1 MSPEEIV
8 RGSVAEITNRETYIN
23 NKPVIGGLFDP
34 RMGPLDP
41 GMICPT
47 DGLDYMKCPGYFG
60 HVKLA
65 RPVFYYQYLGTIIK
79 ILRCV
84 CIKCSSLRI
93 SKSANKQLMSLPAD
107 ERWIQVFRLASKI
120 KRCGEDTETGCGCL
134 QPKRITIKAGLGKI
148 YAEWDNVKGVLEET
162 SAATIAG
169 SAAETDKDGSLSMKL
184 TPEIVI
190 KIFRRISDEDVEFM
204 GFSPVFSRPD
214 WMVCQVLAIP
224 PPAVRP
230 SVKMDGSQRSEDDIT
245 HIIVNIIKANTTLQ
259 EKMNECAPANVID
272 GWHMMLQYY
281 VATQVN
287 NNIPGYAPVAQRS
300 GRPLK
305 SIQERLN
312 GKTGRVRGNLM
323 GKRVDFS
330 ARSVITPDPNLSI
343 RELGIPLKIAKN
355 ITKPVV
361 VNDRNKKFLLR
372 LVRAGPDEYPGAK
385 ILERNTGESISLRY
399 ADRANIMLNNGDVVH
414 RHMMDGDA
422 ILFNR
427 QPTLHR
433 MSMMCHIARIMYQGD
448 TFRMNVGCTKP
459 YNADFDGDEMNL
471 HMPQDDESE
480 IELRH
485 LAAVP
490 YQLISPANNS
500 SIIGIFQDSLIGSY
514 LFTRENIKFTPREA
528 MNLLAA
534 YPRVNETLFKSGEDV
549 TNFDLLSQILPPLTL
564 KYKKKAFGEK
574 NPNEDYATSN
584 NVVEIRN
591 GRMIR
596 GQIDKSVLGG
606 GGVGLIQRVC
616 NDFGNI
622 AAADFIDGLQN
633 IITEY
638 MKSHAYSVGI
648 SDLIANKATN
658 TQIVDVITK
667 KKTEV
672 KNLIDQVHL
681 GIFENKTGKS
691 NEAEFETKVSNILN
705 TATND
710 AGKIGINSL
719 NSSNRFVGLVL
730 SGSKGTDLNI
740 SQMISCLGQQ
750 AIEGK
755 RISYGFDS
763 RTLPHFNKFD
773 DGPLARGFIESSF
786 ISGLSP
792 EELFFHA
799 MGGRIGL
806 IDTAV
811 KSVTWETPIIV
822 VENEVPK
829 YVKIGEWID
838 AHLATEGAL
847 NRIQYMTEQN
857 MEYLEL
863 THPIKIVTM
872 DYDGNVSWE
881 TITAV
886 TRHDPGEKLFKIK
899 TKAGRY
905 VTVTANK
912 SLLVW
917 NDELQQFREKYTEE
931 IKVGDFVPVAKNV
944 CDYSA
949 DDKFSAIPI
958 EKYLPKTKYVYGSEM
973 RKAVDLMKDA
983 MGNDRS
989 KIPTNWWNENNN
1001 KTFVLPYPSKAR
1013 LQRAVVRSN
1022 IENISHNCVYS
1033 YNGTRQHSTI
1043 PETFEMTVENGVFI
1057 GLFIAEGNIHN
1068 SHITITN
1075 NDETIRSFV
1084 KDWFSKFN
1092 IKYNEKTR
1100 INKING
1106 TTTTIT
1112 GTSCIMADFITK
1124 LVGRG
1129 AENKHIP
1136 NEAYISN
1143 KDFVC
1148 GLISGYI
1155 SGDGYISRN
1164 SINSSSCS
1172 ERLTEDIAFL
1182 CSRLGVCAKISKSQL
1197 KKNNLGTKNIKPA
1210 YRLSIRAFN
1219 GQRFSEQITLLHPEK
1234 NRKMKSIVWTD
1245 KYDAVRT
1252 LNDVILDEIVEMTIV
1267 DPALHP
1273 KMYDLT
1279 IPTTLNFGLANG
1291 LQVRDTS
1298 QTGYIQRRLIKGME
1312 DLKVEYDMT
1321 VRNGKQRIV
1330 QFVYGDDGIDTI
1342 KVENQSLP
1350 LVAMSL
1356 DEIYAHFHMPLDN
1369 SSDTERSSITAFTK
1383 TAYAKMKKEKSATMQ
1398 KLRDLIDYMIE
1409 MRDLIIDKVFGRLD
1423 NKNVQMPVAFTHIIN
1438 NVQAQQQINQN
1449 SMVDITPI
1457 EAMDMVSDAFRQ
1469 LENIHYAPPTLLFK
1483 VMYYYYLSPKE
1494 LLLIKRFNRSAL
1506 TILLN
1511 MIILQYKKSIVAP
1524 GEMVGMVSAQ
1534 SIGEPTTQLTLN
1546 TFHSAGIASKSN
1558 ATRGVPRIEEILSLS
1573 ENPKNPSITVYFKE
1587 DDESTPERV
1596 QEFIPMIEHTKM
1608 AEVVESVE
1616 VCFDPDDMN
1625 TLIEQDRAVMTQYQ
1639 EFEKLIEECARDA
1652 ALVASGSG
1660 EGGGAAEEEGGA
1672 AASSVG
1678 GASSSSNKSKWVIRI
1693 KMDAEAMLDKKLT
1706 MDDIHFAIKNSYGS
1720 EVSCAFSD
1728 YNDDNLV
1735 FRIRME
1741 NIVQAKKTNKLNP
1754 LDQSDHIYMIKSFQ
1768 DQLMNNIVL
1777 RGVKGIRKVMIRK
1790 IMNTLKKAEGVY
1802 TKKESWVLDTMGTNL
1817 IHVLG
1822 LEYIDAKRTVSN
1834 DIQEVYRVF
1843 GIEAARQAIYNE
1855 LAEVF
1860 DDSPINYH
1868 HVSLLCDRM
1877 TVSSS
1882 MISIFRHGINSD
1894 DIGPIAK
1901 ASFEETPE
1909 MFLKAARHA
1918 ELDPMRGISAN
1929 VMCGQEG
1936 YYGTSAFQVLI
1947 NMDEMMK
1954 HDSVEYKHTDDNE
1967 DIEDAFK
1974 ANQSVGLE
1982 TDKCGIPKLAIQSCV
1997 DNVKKVRLG
2006 KMDDNYDIGF

>member
-1 MSPEEIV
+1 
-8 RGSVAEITNRETYIN
+8 
-23 NKPVIGGLFDP
+23 
-34 RMGPLDP
+34 
-41 GMICPT
+41 
-47 DGLDYMKCPGYFG
+47 
-60 HVKLA
+60 
-65 RPVFYYQYLGTIIK
+65 
-79 ILRCV
+79 
-84 CIKCSSLRI
+84 
-93 SKSANKQLMSLPAD
+93 
-107 ERWIQVFRLASKI
+107 
-120 KRCGEDTETGCGCL
+120 
-134 QPKRITIKAGLGKI
+134 
-148 YAEWDNVKGVLEET
+148 
-162 SAATIAG
+162 
-169 SAAETDKDGSLSMKL
+169 
-184 TPEIVI
+184 
-190 KIFRRISDEDVEFM
+190 
-204 GFSPVFSRPD
+204 
-214 WMVCQVLAIP
+214 
-224 PPAVRP
+224 
-230 SVKMDGSQRSEDDIT
+230 
-245 HIIVNIIKANTTLQ
+245 
-259 EKMNECAPANVID
+259 
-272 GWHMMLQYY
+272 
-281 VATQVN
+281 
-287 NNIPGYAPVAQRS
+287 
-300 GRPLK
+300 
-305 SIQERLN
+305 
-312 GKTGRVRGNLM
+312 
-323 GKRVDFS
+323 
-330 ARSVITPDPNLSI
+330 
-343 RELGIPLKIAKN
+343 
-355 ITKPVV
+355 
-361 VNDRNKKFLLR
+361 
-372 LVRAGPDEYPGAK
+372 
-385 ILERNTGESISLRY
+385 
-399 ADRANIMLNNGDVVH
+399 
-414 RHMMDGDA
+414 
-422 ILFNR
+422 
-427 QPTLHR
+427 
-433 MSMMCHIARIMYQGD
+433 
-448 TFRMNVGCTKP
+448 
-459 YNADFDGDEMNL
+459 MNL

-490 YQLISPANNS
+490 YQLISPANNN
-500 SIIGIFQDSLIGSY
+500 SIIGVFQDSLIGSY

-534 YPRVNETLFKSGEDV
+534 YPRVNETLFKSGENV
-549 TNFDLLSQILPPLTL
+549 SNFDVLSQILPPLTL

-622 AAADFIDGLQN
+622 AASDFIDGLQN

-648 SDLIANKATN
+648 SDLIANKTTN
-658 TQIVDVITK
+658 TQIADVITK

-691 NEAEFETKVSNILN
+691 NEAEFEAKVSNILN
-705 TATND
+705 TATSE
-710 AGKIGINSL
+710 AGGIGTKSL
-719 NSSNRFVGLVL
+719 NSENRFIGLVL
-730 SGSKGTDLNI
+730 SGSKGSDINI

-811 KSVTWETPIIV
+811 KSVTWETPIVV

-838 AHLATEGAL
+838 EHLAYSVKSANGK
-847 NRIQYMTEQN
+847 IQYMTEQN

-899 TKAGRY
+899 TKAGRD

-917 NDELQQFREKYTEE
+917 NEELQQFREKYTEE

-944 CDYSA
+944 CDYVKSET
-949 DDKFSAIPI
+949 DDSLMSIPM
-958 EKYLPKTKYVYGSEM
+958 EKYLPKTEYVYGSEM
-973 RKAVDLMKDA
+973 IKAVTLMKES
-983 MGNDRS
+983 MGDDRM
-989 KIPTNWWNENNN
+989 KIPAHWWSEHNN

-1022 IENISHNCVYS
+1022 IENISHNGVYS

-1043 PETFEMTVENGVFI
+1043 PETFEMNFDNGVFL
-1057 GLFIAEGNIHN
+1057 GLFIAEGNVHKTT
-1068 SHITITN
+1068 ITITN

-1084 KDWFSKFN
+1084 KGWFTKFN
-1092 IKYNEKTR
+1092 IKYVEKSR
-1100 INKING
+1100 INKANG
-1106 TTTTIT
+1106 TTTTIV
-1112 GTSCIMADFITK
+1112 GRSCVMAEFITK

-1143 KDFVC
+1143 SDFVK
-1148 GLISGYI
+1148 GLLSGYI
-1155 SGDGYISRN
+1155 SGDGHVSRN
-1164 SINSSSCS
+1164 SIESSSCS
-1172 ERLTEDIAFL
+1172 KRLTEDIAFL
-1182 CSRLGVCAKISKSQL
+1182 CSRLGVFAKTSKSQL
-1197 KKNNLGTKNIKPA
+1197 KSNNFGTKNIKPA
-1210 YRLSIRAFN
+1210 YRLSIRSMN
-1219 GQRFSEQITLLHPEK
+1219 GQRFSEEVVILHPEK
-1234 NRKMKSIVWTD
+1234 NRKMKSIVWTAKLD
-1245 KYDAVRT
+1245 KVRT
-1252 LNDVILDEIVEMTIV
+1252 LNDVVLDEIVEMELI

-1279 IPTTLNFGLANG
+1279 IPKTLNFGLANG

-1298 QTGYIQRRLIKGME
+1298 TTGYIQRRLIKGME

-1321 VRNGKQRIV
+1321 VRNGKQRII
-1330 QFVYGDDGIDTI
+1330 QFAYGDDGIDTI

-1350 LVAMSL
+1350 LVAMSM

-1369 SSDTERSSITAFTK
+1369 SSETQETAATAFTK
-1383 TAYAKMKKEKSATMQ
+1383 TTYAKMKKEKTATV
-1398 KLRDLIDYMIE
+1398 KKIRDLIDYMIE
-1409 MRDLIIDKVFGRLD
+1409 MRDLIIERVFNNLD
-1423 NKNVQMPVAFTHIIN
+1423 NKNVQMPVSFMHIIN

-1449 SMVDITPI
+1449 SMVDITPL
-1457 EAMDMVSDAFRQ
+1457 EAMEMISAGFRQ
-1469 LENIHYAPPTLLFK
+1469 LENLYYAPPTLLFK
-1483 VMYYYYLSPKE
+1483 VMYYYYLSPNQ
-1494 LLLIKRFNRSAL
+1494 LLLVKRFNKSAL
-1506 TILLN
+1506 SILISVIN
-1511 MIILQYKKSIVAP
+1511 LQYKRSIVAP

-1546 TFHSAGIASKSN
+1546 TFHSAGVASKSN

-1596 QEFIPMIEHTKM
+1596 QEFIPLIEHTKL

-1616 VCFDPDDMN
+1616 VCFDPDDLN
-1625 TLIEQDRAVMTQYQ
+1625 TLVEQDREVMSQYQ
-1639 EFEKLIEECARDA
+1639 EFEKLMEECVRDSVIA
-1652 ALVASGSG
+1652 GTSGVPDLPSG
-1660 EGGGAAEEEGGA
+1660 GGA
-1672 AASSVG
+1672 AASS
-1678 GASSSSNKSKWVIRI
+1678 AAAAAMKSKWIIRI
-1693 KMDAEAMLDKKLT
+1693 KIDSEAMLDKKLT
-1706 MDDIHFAIKNSYGS
+1706 MDDIHFAIKNSYGN

-1735 FRIRME
+1735 FRLRME
-1741 NIVQAKKTNKLNP
+1741 NISQGKKSGGGGFGGGGGGNKQNP
-1754 LDQSDHIYMIKSFQ
+1754 LDQSDHIYMIKTFQ
-1768 DQLMNNIVL
+1768 DQLLNNIVL
-1777 RGVKGIRKVMIRK
+1777 RGVKGIKKVMLRK
-1790 IMNTLKKAEGVY
+1790 IKNTLTKSDGVY
-1802 TKKESWVLDTMGTNL
+1802 TKKDSWVLDTTGTNL
-1817 IHVLG
+1817 IHMLG
-1822 LEYIDAKRTVSN
+1822 QDYIDTKRTVSN

-1868 HVSLLCDRM
+1868 HVCLLCDRM
-1877 TVSSS
+1877 TVNSS

-1936 YYGTSAFQVLI
+1936 YYGTSAFQVLV

-1954 HDSVEYKHTDDNE
+1954 QEAVEYRHTDANE
-1967 DIEDAFK
+1967 EIEEAFK
-1974 ANQSVGLE
+1974 ANSSVGLD

-2006 KMDDNYDIGF
+2006 KVDDDYDMGF

>member
-1 MSPEEIV
+1 
-8 RGSVAEITNRETYIN
+8 
-23 NKPVIGGLFDP
+23 
-34 RMGPLDP
+34 
-41 GMICPT
+41 
-47 DGLDYMKCPGYFG
+47 
-60 HVKLA
+60 
-65 RPVFYYQYLGTIIK
+65 
-79 ILRCV
+79 
-84 CIKCSSLRI
+84 
-93 SKSANKQLMSLPAD
+93 
-107 ERWIQVFRLASKI
+107 
-120 KRCGEDTETGCGCL
+120 
-134 QPKRITIKAGLGKI
+134 
-148 YAEWDNVKGVLEET
+148 
-162 SAATIAG
+162 
-169 SAAETDKDGSLSMKL
+169 
-184 TPEIVI
+184 
-190 KIFRRISDEDVEFM
+190 
-204 GFSPVFSRPD
+204 
-214 WMVCQVLAIP
+214 
-224 PPAVRP
+224 
-230 SVKMDGSQRSEDDIT
+230 
-245 HIIVNIIKANTTLQ
+245 
-259 EKMNECAPANVID
+259 
-272 GWHMMLQYY
+272 
-281 VATQVN
+281 
-287 NNIPGYAPVAQRS
+287 
-300 GRPLK
+300 
-305 SIQERLN
+305 
-312 GKTGRVRGNLM
+312 
-323 GKRVDFS
+323 
-330 ARSVITPDPNLSI
+330 
-343 RELGIPLKIAKN
+343 
-355 ITKPVV
+355 
-361 VNDRNKKFLLR
+361 
-372 LVRAGPDEYPGAK
+372 
-385 ILERNTGESISLRY
+385 
-399 ADRANIMLNNGDVVH
+399 
-414 RHMMDGDA
+414 
-422 ILFNR
+422 
-427 QPTLHR
+427 
-433 MSMMCHIARIMYQGD
+433 
-448 TFRMNVGCTKP
+448 
-459 YNADFDGDEMNL
+459 
-471 HMPQDDESE
+471 MPQDDESE

-500 SIIGIFQDSLIGSY
+500 SIIGVFQDSLIGSY

-534 YPRVNETLFKSGEDV
+534 YPRVNETLFKNGEDV
-549 TNFDLLSQILPPLTL
+549 SNFDILSQILPPLTL
-564 KYKKKAFGEK
+564 KYKKRQFGEK

-591 GRMIR
+591 GRMMR

-622 AAADFIDGLQN
+622 AASDFIDGLQN

-648 SDLIANKATN
+648 SDLIANKTTN

-691 NEAEFETKVSNILN
+691 NEVEFEAKVSNILN

-719 NSSNRFVGLVL
+719 NSANRFVGLVL
-730 SGSKGTDLNI
+730 SGSKGSDLNI

-755 RISYGFDS
+755 RISYGYDS

-811 KSVTWETPIIV
+811 KSVTWETPIVV
-822 VENEVPK
+822 VENEIPK

-838 AHLATEGAL
+838 GHLSTNANG
-847 NRIQYMTEQN
+847 IQHMTEQN

-899 TKAGRY
+899 TRAGRY

-917 NDELQQFREKYTEE
+917 NEELQQFREKYTEE

-944 CDYSA
+944 CDYRA
-949 DDKFSAIPI
+949 DGGVDSINDFQRGKNAGHSIETQIP
-958 EKYLPKTKYVYGSEM
+958 
-973 RKAVDLMKDA
+973 D
-983 MGNDRS
+983 
-989 KIPTNWWNENNN
+989 
-1001 KTFVLPYPSKAR
+1001 
-1013 LQRAVVRSN
+1013 
-1022 IENISHNCVYS
+1022 
-1033 YNGTRQHSTI
+1033 
-1043 PETFEMTVENGVFI
+1043 
-1057 GLFIAEGNIHN
+1057 
-1068 SHITITN
+1068 
-1075 NDETIRSFV
+1075 
-1084 KDWFSKFN
+1084 
-1092 IKYNEKTR
+1092 
-1100 INKING
+1100 
-1106 TTTTIT
+1106 
-1112 GTSCIMADFITK
+1112 
-1124 LVGRG
+1124 
-1129 AENKHIP
+1129 
-1136 NEAYISN
+1136 EAYIAG
-1143 KDFVC
+1143 KDYIK
-1148 GLISGYI
+1148 GLLTTFFSKHASVSTSLSAVEFT
-1155 SGDGYISRN
+1155 SGDI
-1164 SINSSSCS
+1164 
-1172 ERLTEDIAFL
+1172 RLVEDVAFL
-1182 CSRLGVCAKISKSQL
+1182 CSRLGIHGEV
-1197 KKNNLGTKNIKPA
+1197 
-1210 YRLSIRAFN
+1210 SIIAQDVGCNYSVLLIRGIN
-1219 GQRFSEQITLLHPEK
+1219 GQRLSEQITLDDVEK
-1234 NRKMKSIVWTD
+1234 DAMMKSIVWTD
-1245 KYDAVRT
+1245 RLDKVRT
-1252 LNDVILDEIVEMTIV
+1252 LNDVILDEIIEMEIV

-1279 IPTTLNFGLANG
+1279 IPKTLNFGLANG

-1298 QTGYIQRRLIKGME
+1298 TTGYIQRRLIKGME

-1321 VRNGKQRIV
+1321 VRNGKQRII
-1330 QFVYGDDGIDTI
+1330 QFAYGDDGIDTI

-1350 LVAMSL
+1350 LVAMSM
-1356 DEIYAHFHMPLDN
+1356 DEIYAHFHMPMDN
-1369 SSDTERSSITAFTK
+1369 SSETAESAVTAFTK
-1383 TAYAKMKKEKSATMQ
+1383 TAYAKMKKEKAETTT
-1398 KLRDLIDYMIE
+1398 KIRDLIDYMIQ
-1409 MRDLIIDKVFGRLD
+1409 MRDLIIERVFNRLD
-1423 NKNVQMPVAFTHIIN
+1423 NKNVQMPVSFMHIIN

-1449 SMVDITPI
+1449 SMVDLTPL
-1457 EAMDMVSDAFRQ
+1457 EAMDMISAGFRQ
-1469 LENIHYAPPTLLFK
+1469 LESLYYTPPTLLFK

-1506 TILLN
+1506 SILISVIN
-1511 MIILQYKKSIVAP
+1511 LQYKRSIVAP

-1546 TFHSAGIASKSN
+1546 TFHSAGVASKSN

-1587 DDESTPERV
+1587 DDEATPERV
-1596 QEFIPMIEHTKM
+1596 QEFIPLIEHTKLV
-1608 AEVVESVE
+1608 EVVESVE
-1616 VCFDPDDMN
+1616 VCFDPDDLH
-1625 TLIEQDRAVMTQYQ
+1625 TLVEQDRAVMTQYQ
-1639 EFEKLIEECARDA
+1639 EFEKLIEECVRDSV
-1652 ALVASGSG
+1652 VAGTAGVPDSPS
-1660 EGGGAAEEEGGA
+1660 GGGVSASASA
-1672 AASSVG
+1672 AA
-1678 GASSSSNKSKWVIRI
+1678 AAMKSKWIIRI
-1693 KMDAEAMLDKKLT
+1693 KIDPVAMLDKKLT
-1706 MDDIHFAIKNSYGS
+1706 MDDIHFSIKNSYGN

-1735 FRIRME
+1735 FRLRME
-1741 NIVQAKKTNKLNP
+1741 NISQGKKSGGGGFGGGGGGNKQNP
-1754 LDQSDHIYMIKSFQ
+1754 LDQSDHIYMIKTFQ
-1768 DQLMNNIVL
+1768 DQLLNNIVL
-1777 RGVKGIRKVMIRK
+1777 RGIKGIKKVMLRK
-1790 IMNTLKKAEGVY
+1790 IKNTLTKADGVY
-1802 TKKESWVLDTMGTNL
+1802 TKKDSWVLDTTGTNL
-1817 IHVLG
+1817 VHMLG
-1822 LEYIDAKRTVSN
+1822 LDYIDSKRTVSN

-1855 LAEVF
+1855 LSEVF

-1868 HVSLLCDRM
+1868 HVCLLCDRM

-1954 HDSVEYKHTDDNE
+1954 QEAVEYRHSDTNE
-1967 DIEDAFK
+1967 EIEEAFK
-1974 ANQSVGLE
+1974 ANSSVGLE

-2006 KMDDNYDIGF
+2006 KVDDDYDIGF

>member
-1 MSPEEIV
+1 
-8 RGSVAEITNRETYIN
+8 
-23 NKPVIGGLFDP
+23 
-34 RMGPLDP
+34 
-41 GMICPT
+41 
-47 DGLDYMKCPGYFG
+47 
-60 HVKLA
+60 
-65 RPVFYYQYLGTIIK
+65 
-79 ILRCV
+79 
-84 CIKCSSLRI
+84 
-93 SKSANKQLMSLPAD
+93 
-107 ERWIQVFRLASKI
+107 
-120 KRCGEDTETGCGCL
+120 
-134 QPKRITIKAGLGKI
+134 
-148 YAEWDNVKGVLEET
+148 
-162 SAATIAG
+162 
-169 SAAETDKDGSLSMKL
+169 
-184 TPEIVI
+184 
-190 KIFRRISDEDVEFM
+190 
-204 GFSPVFSRPD
+204 
-214 WMVCQVLAIP
+214 
-224 PPAVRP
+224 
-230 SVKMDGSQRSEDDIT
+230 
-245 HIIVNIIKANTTLQ
+245 
-259 EKMNECAPANVID
+259 
-272 GWHMMLQYY
+272 
-281 VATQVN
+281 
-287 NNIPGYAPVAQRS
+287 
-300 GRPLK
+300 
-305 SIQERLN
+305 
-312 GKTGRVRGNLM
+312 
-323 GKRVDFS
+323 
-330 ARSVITPDPNLSI
+330 
-343 RELGIPLKIAKN
+343 
-355 ITKPVV
+355 
-361 VNDRNKKFLLR
+361 
-372 LVRAGPDEYPGAK
+372 
-385 ILERNTGESISLRY
+385 
-399 ADRANIMLNNGDVVH
+399 
-414 RHMMDGDA
+414 
-422 ILFNR
+422 
-427 QPTLHR
+427 
-433 MSMMCHIARIMYQGD
+433 
-448 TFRMNVGCTKP
+448 
-459 YNADFDGDEMNL
+459 
-471 HMPQDDESE
+471 MPQDDESE

-490 YQLISPANNS
+490 YQLISPANNN
-500 SIIGIFQDSLIGSY
+500 SIIGVFQDSLIGSY
-514 LFTRENIKFTPREA
+514 LFTRENIRFTPREA

-534 YPRVNETLFKSGEDV
+534 YPRVNETAFKSGEDIS
-549 TNFDLLSQILPPLTL
+549 NFDVLSQILPPLTL

-591 GRMIR
+591 GRMLR

-648 SDLIANKATN
+648 SDLIANNATN

-691 NEAEFETKVSNILN
+691 NEAEFEAKVSNILN

-719 NSSNRFVGLVL
+719 NSANRFVGLVL
-730 SGSKGTDLNI
+730 SGSKGSDLNI

-838 AHLATEGAL
+838 SHLDSDDTTG
-847 NRIQYMTEQN
+847 IQYMTEQN

-899 TKAGRY
+899 TKAGRD

-917 NDELQQFREKYTEE
+917 NEELQQFREKYTEE
-931 IKVGDFVPVAKNV
+931 IKVGDYVPVAKNI
-944 CDYSA
+944 CDYTKGES
-949 DDKFSAIPI
+949 DESLISIPM
-958 EKYLPKTKYVYGSEM
+958 EKYLPKTLYVYGSEM
-973 RKAVDLMKDA
+973 VKAVTLMKQT
-983 MGNDRS
+983 MGDDRA
-989 KIPTNWWNENNN
+989 KIPANWWNDNNN
-1001 KTFVLPYPSKAR
+1001 KSFVLPYPSKAR

-1022 IENISHNCVYS
+1022 IENISHNGVYS

-1043 PETFEMTVENGVFI
+1043 PETFEMNFENGVFI
-1057 GLFIAEGNIHN
+1057 GLFIAEGNVN
-1068 SHITITN
+1068 KKTITITN

-1084 KDWFSKFN
+1084 KSWFAKFN
-1092 IKYNEKTR
+1092 IKYVEKSR
-1100 INKING
+1100 INKANG
-1106 TTTTIT
+1106 TTTTVV
-1112 GTSCIMADFITK
+1112 GMSCVMAEFITK
-1124 LVGRG
+1124 LVGSG

-1143 KDFVC
+1143 SDFVK
-1148 GLISGYI
+1148 GLLSGYI
-1155 SGDGYISRN
+1155 SGDGHVSRN
-1164 SINSSSCS
+1164 SIESSSCS
-1172 ERLTEDIAFL
+1172 KRLTEDIAFL
-1182 CSRLGVCAKISKSQL
+1182 CSRLGVFAKTSKSQL
-1197 KKNNLGTKNIKPA
+1197 KSNNFGTKNIKPA
-1210 YRLSIRAFN
+1210 YRLSIRAMN
-1219 GQRFSEQITLLHPEK
+1219 GHRFSEEVVLLHPDK
-1234 NRKMKSIVWTD
+1234 NRKMKSIVWSD
-1245 KYDAVRT
+1245 KLDKVRT
-1252 LNDVILDEIVEMTIV
+1252 LNDVILDEIVEMTMV

-1279 IPTTLNFGLANG
+1279 IPKTLNFGLANG

-1298 QTGYIQRRLIKGME
+1298 TTGYIQRRLIKGME

-1330 QFVYGDDGIDTI
+1330 QFAYGDDGIDTI

-1356 DEIYAHFHMPLDN
+1356 DEIYAHFHIPLDN
-1369 SSDTERSSITAFTK
+1369 SSETEESSVTAFTK
-1383 TAYAKMKKEKSATMQ
+1383 TTYAKMKKEKTATM
-1398 KLRDLIDYMIE
+1398 KKIRETIDYMIE
-1409 MRDLIIDKVFGRLD
+1409 MRDLIIERVFNRLD
-1423 NKNVQMPVAFTHIIN
+1423 NKNVQMPVSFTHIIN

-1449 SMVDITPI
+1449 SMVDITPL
-1457 EAMDMVSDAFRQ
+1457 EAMEMISAGFRQ
-1469 LENIHYAPPTLLFK
+1469 LENLYYTPPTLLFK

-1494 LLLIKRFNRSAL
+1494 LLFVKRFNRSAL
-1506 TILLN
+1506 SILISVIN
-1511 MIILQYKKSIVAP
+1511 LQYKRSIVAP

-1546 TFHSAGIASKSN
+1546 TFHSAGVASKSN

-1596 QEFIPMIEHTKM
+1596 QEFIPLIEHTKL

-1616 VCFDPDDMN
+1616 VCFDPDDLN
-1625 TLIEQDRAVMTQYQ
+1625 TLVEQDREVMSQYQ
-1639 EFEKLIEECARDA
+1639 EFEKLIEECVRDSV
-1652 ALVASGSG
+1652 VAGTSGVPLDVG
-1660 EGGGAAEEEGGA
+1660 AVGGGGA
-1672 AASSVG
+1672 AASAA
-1678 GASSSSNKSKWVIRI
+1678 ASAAMKSKWIIRI
-1693 KMDAEAMLDKKLT
+1693 KIDPVAMLDKKLT
-1706 MDDIHFAIKNSYGS
+1706 MDDIHFSIKNSYGN

-1735 FRIRME
+1735 FRLRME
-1741 NIVQAKKTNKLNP
+1741 NVSQGKKSGGGGGAGGGGGFGGSSGGGQKQNP

-1768 DQLMNNIVL
+1768 DQLLNNIVL
-1777 RGVKGIRKVMIRK
+1777 RGVKGIRKVMLRK
-1790 IMNTLKKAEGVY
+1790 IKNTLVKSDGVY
-1802 TKKESWVLDTMGTNL
+1802 TKKDSWVLDTTGTNL
-1817 IHVLG
+1817 IHMLG
-1822 LEYIDAKRTVSN
+1822 LDYIDAKRTVSN

-1868 HVSLLCDRM
+1868 HVCLLCDRM

-1936 YYGTSAFQVLI
+1936 FYGTSAFQVLV

-1954 HDSVEYKHTDDNE
+1954 QEAVEYRHTDANE
-1967 DIEDAFK
+1967 EIEEAFK
-1974 ANQSVGLE
+1974 ANSSVGLD

-2006 KMDDNYDIGF
+2006 KVDDDYDIGF

>member
-1 MSPEEIV
+1 
-8 RGSVAEITNRETYIN
+8 
-23 NKPVIGGLFDP
+23 
-34 RMGPLDP
+34 
-41 GMICPT
+41 
-47 DGLDYMKCPGYFG
+47 
-60 HVKLA
+60 
-65 RPVFYYQYLGTIIK
+65 
-79 ILRCV
+79 
-84 CIKCSSLRI
+84 
-93 SKSANKQLMSLPAD
+93 
-107 ERWIQVFRLASKI
+107 
-120 KRCGEDTETGCGCL
+120 
-134 QPKRITIKAGLGKI
+134 
-148 YAEWDNVKGVLEET
+148 
-162 SAATIAG
+162 
-169 SAAETDKDGSLSMKL
+169 
-184 TPEIVI
+184 
-190 KIFRRISDEDVEFM
+190 
-204 GFSPVFSRPD
+204 
-214 WMVCQVLAIP
+214 
-224 PPAVRP
+224 
-230 SVKMDGSQRSEDDIT
+230 
-245 HIIVNIIKANTTLQ
+245 
-259 EKMNECAPANVID
+259 
-272 GWHMMLQYY
+272 
-281 VATQVN
+281 
-287 NNIPGYAPVAQRS
+287 
-300 GRPLK
+300 
-305 SIQERLN
+305 
-312 GKTGRVRGNLM
+312 
-323 GKRVDFS
+323 
-330 ARSVITPDPNLSI
+330 
-343 RELGIPLKIAKN
+343 
-355 ITKPVV
+355 
-361 VNDRNKKFLLR
+361 
-372 LVRAGPDEYPGAK
+372 
-385 ILERNTGESISLRY
+385 
-399 ADRANIMLNNGDVVH
+399 
-414 RHMMDGDA
+414 
-422 ILFNR
+422 
-427 QPTLHR
+427 
-433 MSMMCHIARIMYQGD
+433 
-448 TFRMNVGCTKP
+448 
-459 YNADFDGDEMNL
+459 
-471 HMPQDDESE
+471 
-480 IELRH
+480 
-485 LAAVP
+485 
-490 YQLISPANNS
+490 
-500 SIIGIFQDSLIGSY
+500 
-514 LFTRENIKFTPREA
+514 
-528 MNLLAA
+528 
-534 YPRVNETLFKSGEDV
+534 
-549 TNFDLLSQILPPLTL
+549 
-564 KYKKKAFGEK
+564 
-574 NPNEDYATSN
+574 
-584 NVVEIRN
+584 
-591 GRMIR
+591 
-596 GQIDKSVLGG
+596 
-606 GGVGLIQRVC
+606 
-616 NDFGNI
+616 
-622 AAADFIDGLQN
+622 
-633 IITEY
+633 
-638 MKSHAYSVGI
+638 
-648 SDLIANKATN
+648 
-658 TQIVDVITK
+658 
-667 KKTEV
+667 
-672 KNLIDQVHL
+672 
-681 GIFENKTGKS
+681 
-691 NEAEFETKVSNILN
+691 
-705 TATND
+705 
-710 AGKIGINSL
+710 
-719 NSSNRFVGLVL
+719 
-730 SGSKGTDLNI
+730 
-740 SQMISCLGQQ
+740 
-750 AIEGK
+750 
-755 RISYGFDS
+755 
-763 RTLPHFNKFD
+763 
-773 DGPLARGFIESSF
+773 LARGFIESSF

-847 NRIQYMTEQN
+847 NQIQYMTEQN

-931 IKVGDFVPVAKNV
+931 INVGDFVPVAKNV

-949 DDKFSAIPI
+949 DDKSSAMAIPI

-983 MGNDRS
+983 MGDNRS

-1092 IKYNEKTR
+1092 IKYNEKSR

-1106 TTTTIT
+1106 ATTTIT

-1155 SGDGYISRN
+1155 SGDGHISRN

-1182 CSRLGVCAKISKSQL
+1182 CSRLGVYAKISKSQL

-1245 KYDAVRT
+1245 KYDSVRT

-1267 DPALHP
+1267 DPALHH

-1350 LVAMSL
+1350 LVAMSM

-1369 SSDTERSSITAFTK
+1369 SSDTEQSSITAFTK
-1383 TAYAKMKKEKSATMQ
+1383 TAYAKMKKEKAATMH

-1409 MRDLIIDKVFGRLD
+1409 MRDLIIEKVFGRLD

-1660 EGGGAAEEEGGA
+1660 ESGEAAEEEGGSGGGA
-1672 AASSVG
+1672 AATSS
-1678 GASSSSNKSKWVIRI
+1678 ASSSNKSKWVIRI

-1706 MDDIHFAIKNSYGS
+1706 MDDIHFAIKNSYGN

-1735 FRIRME
+1735 FRLRME
-1741 NIVQAKKTNKLNP
+1741 NITQAKKTNKLNP

-1822 LEYIDAKRTVSN
+1822 QDYIDAKRTVSN

-1954 HDSVEYKHTDDNE
+1954 HDSVEYRHTDDNE